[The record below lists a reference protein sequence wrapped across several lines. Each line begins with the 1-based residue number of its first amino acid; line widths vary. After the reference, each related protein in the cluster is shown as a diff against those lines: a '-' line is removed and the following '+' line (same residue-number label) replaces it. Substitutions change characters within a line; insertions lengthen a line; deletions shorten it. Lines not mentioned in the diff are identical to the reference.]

1 MRRMSPSLT
10 ELDRLKY
17 ELRQFTHIQAILG
30 NATIRAY
37 EAPTAKEVLDFLE
50 ENIRTR
56 QVAVDALE
64 PPVPVIAPQDATV
77 EAA

>member
-1 MRRMSPSLT
+1 MSDPDALESL
-10 ELDRLKY
+10 RY

-50 ENIRTR
+50 ANIRKR
-56 QVAVDALE
+56 QAELDAIE
-64 PPVPVIAPQDATV
+64 PPTPPAPPPETTT
-77 EAA
+77 EAAA